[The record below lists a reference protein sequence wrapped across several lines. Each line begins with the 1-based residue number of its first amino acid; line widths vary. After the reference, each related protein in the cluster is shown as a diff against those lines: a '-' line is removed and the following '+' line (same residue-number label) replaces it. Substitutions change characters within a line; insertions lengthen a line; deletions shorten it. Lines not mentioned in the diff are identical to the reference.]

1 VSPRTSDRLDPVS
14 RLGPPRPGTLL
25 RALLVTALLGL
36 AAAAL
41 YTEADSGCTLSSGSS
56 PTPRASDG
64 PLPLPSGLVG
74 VPVRLADAAP
84 LAVLRRGDRVDL
96 VALPAPPDDV
106 PSPAG
111 RSDGPAAA
119 GGEDPSVLAAGALM
133 LDAVADAHNPVIYL
147 ALTRAQAHAVLS
159 AARGVQFAVVVRSG

>member
-1 VSPRTSDRLDPVS
+1 MSPRSSDRLDPVS

-25 RALLVTALLGL
+25 RALLVAALLGL
-36 AAAAL
+36 AAAVL
-41 YTEADSGCTLSSGSS
+41 YAEPDSGSALPSGSA
-56 PTPRASDG
+56 PAAVPSDG

-84 LAVLRRGDRVDL
+84 LVVLRRGDRIDL

-111 RSDGPAAA
+111 RSDGPGAA
-119 GGEDPSVLAAGALM
+119 GGEDLPVLAAGALV
-133 LDAVADAHNPVIYL
+133 LDVADTHTPVIYL
-147 ALTRAQAHAVLS
+147 ALTRTQAYAVLS
-159 AARGVQFAVVVRSG
+159 AAQGVQFAVVVRPG